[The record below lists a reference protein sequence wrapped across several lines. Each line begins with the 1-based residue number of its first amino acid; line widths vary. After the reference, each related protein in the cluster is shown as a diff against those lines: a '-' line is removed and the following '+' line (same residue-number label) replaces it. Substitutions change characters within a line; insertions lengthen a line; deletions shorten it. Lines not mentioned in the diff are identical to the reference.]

1 MEAGHPGEPP
11 KHIHRKWPGLMGA
24 VALCYEATEKL
35 LHVCQQSFDDS
46 ERSSLIKE
54 IEALLSERDSL
65 LQNIKPP
72 FTSEE
77 LVMGKQINEW
87 NQTIDKRLRTLF
99 SLVKADI
106 QQTQKK
112 KTNVVKYSNPYEDYQ
127 LDGIFYDK
135 RN

>member
-1 MEAGHPGEPP
+1 
-11 KHIHRKWPGLMGA
+11 MGA
-24 VALCYEATEKL
+24 VALCYDATEKL
-35 LHVCQQSFDDS
+35 FQVCQQSFEES
-46 ERSSLIKE
+46 GRNSVIKE

-72 FTSEE
+72 FSSEE

-87 NQTIDKRLRTLF
+87 NQTIDKRLEILF

-112 KTNVVKYSNPYEDYQ
+112 KTNMVKYSNPYEGHQ
-127 LDGIFYDK
+127 LDGVFYDK